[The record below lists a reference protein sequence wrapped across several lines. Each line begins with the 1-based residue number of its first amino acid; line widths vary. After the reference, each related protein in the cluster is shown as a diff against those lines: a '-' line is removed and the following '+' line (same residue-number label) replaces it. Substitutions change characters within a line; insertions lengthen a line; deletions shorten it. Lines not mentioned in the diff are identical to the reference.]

1 MSNSCIS
8 LPLYR
13 TFLHLLHLS
22 PSSIVSALPSPST
35 ADEDEDDEESA
46 PTAHAEADDDG
57 RVYKNPRN
65 SPSAQCPRD
74 EEQATLLVRELMI
87 FIVTNAGAPDVG
99 QTGDLLVRIPFL

>member
-1 MSNSCIS
+1 MDA
-8 LPLYR
+8 
-13 TFLHLLHLS
+13 
-22 PSSIVSALPSPST
+22 VSALPSPST

-74 EEQATLLVRELMI
+74 EEQATLLVR
-87 FIVTNAGAPDVG
+87 
-99 QTGDLLVRIPFL
+99 IPCLYI